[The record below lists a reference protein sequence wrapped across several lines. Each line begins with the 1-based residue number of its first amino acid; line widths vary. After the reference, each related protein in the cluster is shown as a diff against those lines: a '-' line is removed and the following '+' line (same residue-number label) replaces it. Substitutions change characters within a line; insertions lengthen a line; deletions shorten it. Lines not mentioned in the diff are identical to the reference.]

1 MSTAWLRVRCGPARR
16 SARGASCPVRSA
28 DAGWLAALRGV
39 RMMWSGRN
47 PACGAG
53 FRAGAEA
60 GLGGTQAREGRV
72 PFRAA
77 FWVSGGNE
85 FTYTSGIIM
94 VILLVYVVW
103 HGRMQDE
110 A

>member
-16 SARGASCPVRSA
+16 SARGASCPVRMFP
-28 DAGWLAALRGV
+28 V
-39 RMMWSGRN
+39 RTPS
-47 PACGAG
+47 CGAG
-53 FRAGAEA
+53 FRAAAEA
-60 GLGGTQAREGRV
+60 GLDGTHAREGRV